1 MWLLFIAIYL
11 FSTEPNQTIDNDSNM
26 FNISEQTDMYIKEEI
41 VEPLEIDVDNIKQ
54 ETIISK
60 RPYYQCITCS
70 ATFTKME
77 KLKGHATIH
86 EG

>member
-1 MWLLFIAIYL
+1 MTYITNESNEPKQGNFFI
-11 FSTEPNQTIDNDSNM
+11 N
-26 FNISEQTDMYIKEEI
+26 EEI
-41 VEPLEIDVDNIKQ
+41 VKPLEVDVDNIKQ

-77 KLKGHATIH
+77 KLKYHSSIH
-86 EG
+86 EGKNFTKIHDSIKCVEGIV